1 MAPRTHN
8 TPESQNLLLDT
19 RGDRAGAM
27 GGRRY
32 TDIVALDYD
41 RVLLVF
47 RPAPDQR
54 WRAWELLRLFWIL
67 DEDLKDR
74 AA

>member
-1 MAPRTHN
+1 MASMAVKLSTYN
-8 TPESQNLLLDT
+8 TPESQNLLGEAP

-27 GGRRY
+27 GGRQY

-47 RPAPDQR
+47 RPAPG
-54 WRAWELLRLFWIL
+54 
-67 DEDLKDR
+67 
-74 AA
+74 